1 MKRKITPSVI
11 RDLVAIVGLL
21 LLAIGVAMVWTV
33 GHALM
38 VCGGLLIV
46 LVVAAERR
54 GPSQ

>member
-1 MKRKITPSVI
+1 MI
-11 RDLVAIVGLL
+11 RDLVAIVGLFL
-21 LLAIGVAMVWTV
+21 IAAGVSMVWTA